1 MMYSLVGAPFYDERN
16 QCYKKIIRINKFP
29 QGPGPLQQIVKRVRS
44 PRLSHFDVFSNNCGG
59 GGGSGSCYGNSNAF
73 NPPCIFVI
81 CNPNAPH
88 EFLTVDELPDL
99 MSFLIDNGYKID
111 TSITKMLMKSNVKPS
126 NDLICY
132 ISDNTNTTPTH
143 KHN

>member
-44 PRLSHFDVFSNNCGG
+44 PRLSRFDVFSNNCGI
-59 GGGSGSCYGNSNAF
+59 NAF

-81 CNPNAPH
+81 CNPLSPH
-88 EFLTVDELPDL
+88 EFLTVDELPEL

-132 ISDNTNTTPTH
+132 ISDISNITA
-143 KHN
+143 

>member
-1 MMYSLVGAPFYDERN
+1 MMYSLLGAPFYDERN

-29 QGPGPLQQIVKRVRS
+29 SGPGPLQQIVKRVRS
-44 PRLSHFDVFSNNCGG
+44 PRLSQFDVFSYNCGG
-59 GGGSGSCYGNSNAF
+59 SCNNSNAF
-73 NPPCIFVI
+73 NPPCIFVL
-81 CNPNAPH
+81 CNPLSPH
-88 EFLTVDELPDL
+88 QFLTVDELPEL

-132 ISDNTNTTPTH
+132 ISDIATSTTS
-143 KHN
+143 

>member
-29 QGPGPLQQIVKRVRS
+29 SGPGPLQQIVKRVRS
-44 PRLSHFDVFSNNCGG
+44 PRLSHFDIFSNNCCTNG
-59 GGGSGSCYGNSNAF
+59 CGNSNAF
-73 NPPCIFVI
+73 NPPCIFVL
-81 CNPNAPH
+81 CNPLSPH
-88 EFLTVDELPDL
+88 QFLTVDELPEL

-132 ISDNTNTTPTH
+132 ISDIAH
-143 KHN
+143 A

>member
-29 QGPGPLQQIVKRVRS
+29 QGSGPLQKIVKRVRS
-44 PRLSHFDVFSNNCGG
+44 PRLSRFDVFPDNCGI
-59 GGGSGSCYGNSNAF
+59 NAF

-81 CNPNAPH
+81 CNPSAPH
-88 EFLTVDELPDL
+88 EFLTVDELPEL

-132 ISDNTNTTPTH
+132 ISDNATP
-143 KHN
+143 

>member
-16 QCYKKIIRINKFP
+16 QCYKKVIRINKFP
-29 QGPGPLQQIVKRVRS
+29 LGPGPLQQIVKRVRS
-44 PRLSHFDVFSNNCGG
+44 PRLSHFDVFSNNCG
-59 GGGSGSCYGNSNAF
+59 SGSCCGNSNAF
-73 NPPCIFVI
+73 NPPCIFVL

-99 MSFLIDNGYKID
+99 MTFLIDNGYKID

-132 ISDNTNTTPTH
+132 ISDNTNTIPI
-143 KHN
+143 HN

>member
-1 MMYSLVGAPFYDERN
+1 MYSLVGAPFYDERN

-29 QGPGPLQQIVKRVRS
+29 QGPLQQIVKRVRS
-44 PRLSHFDVFSNNCGG
+44 PRLSRFDVFSDNCG
-59 GGGSGSCYGNSNAF
+59 CANSNAF
-73 NPPCIFVI
+73 NPPCIFVL
-81 CNPNAPH
+81 CNPLSPH
-88 EFLTVDELPDL
+88 QFLTVDELPEL

-132 ISDNTNTTPTH
+132 ISDNTNSTPI
-143 KHN
+143 HN

>member
-1 MMYSLVGAPFYDERN
+1 MYSLVGAPFYDERN

-29 QGPGPLQQIVKRVRS
+29 QGPGPLQKIVKRVRS
-44 PRLSHFDVFSNNCGG
+44 PRLSRFDVFSDNCGC
-59 GGGSGSCYGNSNAF
+59 GSSNAF
-73 NPPCIFVI
+73 NPPCIFVV

-88 EFLTVDELPDL
+88 EFLTVDEISEL

-132 ISDNTNTTPTH
+132 ISDSVA
-143 KHN
+143 

>member
-29 QGPGPLQQIVKRVRS
+29 SGPGPLQQIVKRVRS
-44 PRLSHFDVFSNNCGG
+44 PRLSHFDTFSDNCR
-59 GGGSGSCYGNSNAF
+59 NSNAF

-81 CNPNAPH
+81 CNPLSPH
-88 EFLTVDELPDL
+88 QFLTVDELPEL

-132 ISDNTNTTPTH
+132 ISDITTSTS
-143 KHN
+143 

>member
-16 QCYKKIIRINKFP
+16 QCYKKVVRINKFP
-29 QGPGPLQQIVKRVRS
+29 QGPGPLQKIVKRVRS
-44 PRLSHFDVFSNNCGG
+44 PRLSHFDVFSDQCCINT
-59 GGGSGSCYGNSNAF
+59 F

-88 EFLTVDELPDL
+88 EFLTVDELPEL

-111 TSITKMLMKSNVKPS
+111 TSITKMLMKSKVKPS

-132 ISDNTNTTPTH
+132 ISDIHT
-143 KHN
+143 

>member
-1 MMYSLVGAPFYDERN
+1 MYSLVGAPFYDERN

-29 QGPGPLQQIVKRVRS
+29 SGPGPLPQIVKRVRS
-44 PRLSHFDVFSNNCGG
+44 PRLSHFDTFSYNCGG
-59 GGGSGSCYGNSNAF
+59 SCANSNAF
-73 NPPCIFVI
+73 NPSCIFVI
-81 CNPNAPH
+81 CNPLSPH
-88 EFLTVDELPDL
+88 QFLTVDELPEL

-132 ISDNTNTTPTH
+132 ISDVATSTS
-143 KHN
+143 

>member
-29 QGPGPLQQIVKRVRS
+29 SGPGPLKQIVKRVRS
-44 PRLSHFDVFSNNCGG
+44 PRLSHFDVYSYDCGF
-59 GGGSGSCYGNSNAF
+59 NAF
-73 NPPCIFVI
+73 NPPCIFVL
-81 CNPNAPH
+81 CNPLSPH
-88 EFLTVDELPDL
+88 QFLTVDELPEL

-132 ISDNTNTTPTH
+132 ISDVATSTS
-143 KHN
+143 

>member
-1 MMYSLVGAPFYDERN
+1 MYSLVGAPFYDERN

-44 PRLSHFDVFSNNCGG
+44 PRLSKFDVFSYSC
-59 GGGSGSCYGNSNAF
+59 GSGTCSGSSNVF
-73 NPPCIFVI
+73 NPPCIYVV

-132 ISDNTNTTPTH
+132 ISDIHT
-143 KHN
+143 

>member
-1 MMYSLVGAPFYDERN
+1 MIYSLVGAPFYDERN

-29 QGPGPLQQIVKRVRS
+29 SGPGPLQQIVKRVRS
-44 PRLSHFDVFSNNCGG
+44 PRLSQFDTFSYNCG
-59 GGGSGSCYGNSNAF
+59 SNAF
-73 NPPCIFVI
+73 NPPCIFVL
-81 CNPNAPH
+81 CNPLSH
-88 EFLTVDELPDL
+88 HQFLTVDELPEL

-132 ISDNTNTTPTH
+132 ISDIATSTS
-143 KHN
+143 

>member
-29 QGPGPLQQIVKRVRS
+29 SGSGPLHQIVKRVRS
-44 PRLSHFDVFSNNCGG
+44 PRLSHFDVFSDGCG
-59 GGGSGSCYGNSNAF
+59 SNAF

-81 CNPNAPH
+81 CNPNVPH
-88 EFLTVDELPDL
+88 QFLTVDELPEL

-132 ISDNTNTTPTH
+132 ISDS
-143 KHN
+143 